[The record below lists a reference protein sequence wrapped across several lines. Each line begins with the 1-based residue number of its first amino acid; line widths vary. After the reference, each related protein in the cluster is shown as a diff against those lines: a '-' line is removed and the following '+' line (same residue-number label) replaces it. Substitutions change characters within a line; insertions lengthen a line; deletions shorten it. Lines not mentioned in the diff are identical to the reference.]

1 VTARLE
7 TLLAH
12 LRPVARDVIVRL
24 LGHSNVC
31 IPTSRVIQSVLG
43 HFGFES
49 YPVATEVSACNKV
62 QAEIF
67 KSIGG
72 REQAVAATSEL
83 LKDWARK
90 GAWATAIGP
99 GVAKAGLPVR
109 TDGWDGHLVL
119 RLEDILLDGA
129 IAMLNN
135 SAKDLSL
142 PKLLW
147 TPVDPEWDR
156 GTQYACVTSPNGC
169 EVVYGKLDDD
179 SWRDTP
185 YWKADTEPYK
195 SMQSRMVEAILTR
208 VNVDSATP

>member
-1 VTARLE
+1 MTEKLE
-7 TLLAH
+7 TLLVR
-12 LRPVARDVIVRL
+12 LRPVARDEIVGV

-49 YPVATEVSACNKV
+49 YPVTTEVSACNKV
-62 QAEIF
+62 QAQIF

-72 REQAVAATSEL
+72 REKAANTTAEQR
-83 LKDWARK
+83 KDWARK

-99 GVAKAGLPVR
+99 GVAEAGLPVR

-119 RLEDILLDGA
+119 RVEDMLLDGS

-135 SAKDLSL
+135 SAKDLNL

-156 GTQYACVTSPNGC
+156 GRQYAGLTLDNGC
-169 EVVYGKLDDD
+169 EVVYAKLDDD
-179 SWRDTP
+179 SWRLAA

-195 SMQSRMVEAILTR
+195 SMQARTVEAILTR
-208 VNVDSATP
+208 VNVEQRTP